1 MRKSNLN
8 KNNVFYDNNKN
19 IKKILAT
26 EDGVP
31 PLLPSNHTNIISM
44 KNIINKKRKRR
55 TRTRK
60 SIKKRT
66 NTRKR
71 RTIRKR

>member
-26 EDGVP
+26 EDDVP
-31 PLLPSNHTNIISM
+31 PLIPSNHTNIIP
-44 KNIINKKRKRR
+44 KINKKR
-55 TRTRK
+55 TRTNKRK
-60 SIKKRT
+60 TIKKRRT
-66 NTRKR
+66 NTRKK
-71 RTIRKR
+71 RTIKKR